1 VVEPAAALPPLLLQG
16 VGMVEG
22 FRPEL
27 IGKLLLGAI
36 LGGLIGLDREAGG
49 KPAGLR
55 TNMLICIG
63 ATLLADLSVRFVV
76 FSRPGPM
83 GGDPAR
89 LVAQVVSGI
98 GFLGAGTILQSRGNV
113 TGLTTAA
120 TLWVVA
126 AIGIAV
132 GSGHYIS
139 AVGAT
144 ALVLI
149 TLIPLGMLEKHFQR
163 RRGIRSIQLVV
174 ERGEGVEERI
184 EEILESKGLR
194 IESWAV
200 ERETD
205 ERVGLSVQVRGDEA
219 RFREARAEL
228 ADRPEVRSIRLERG
242 QQE

>member
-1 VVEPAAALPPLLLQG
+1 VFEPAAALPLAAVQG
-16 VGMVEG
+16 GGVLEA
-22 FRPEL
+22 FRLDL
-27 IGKLLLGAI
+27 IWKLLLGAV
-36 LGGLIGLDREAGG
+36 LGGLIGLDREASG

-63 ATLLADLSVRFVV
+63 ATLLADLSIRFVE

-132 GSGHYIS
+132 GSAHY
-139 AVGAT
+139 AEAAGAT

-149 TLIPLGMLEKHFQR
+149 TLIPLGMLEDHFKR
-163 RRGIRSIQLVV
+163 RLGRRTVRLVV
-174 ERGEGVEERI
+174 ARSAEVVERI
-184 EEILESKGLR
+184 EELLEARGLTV
-194 IESWAV
+194 ESVGV
-200 ERETD
+200 ERND
-205 ERVGLSVQVRGDEA
+205 EESLSLSVQLRGPDA
-219 RFREARAEL
+219 KFRAARAEL
-228 ADRPEVRSIRLERG
+228 ADRPEVRSIRVEHTG
-242 QQE
+242 E